1 MSQTHFAAPTPREK
15 EAFFQLAT
23 AVSAA
28 VLVVAVA
35 VAGYNN
41 ENPLERL
48 VKFGIVPVGLAA
60 AAYRAGRER

>member
-1 MSQTHFAAPTPREK
+1 MYQTHSAAPTPMEK
-15 EAFFQLAT
+15 KAFFQLAT

>member
-1 MSQTHFAAPTPREK
+1 MSQTHSAMPTPVQQK
-15 EAFFQLAT
+15 AFFQFAT
-23 AVSAA
+23 GLSAV

-48 VKFGIVPVGLAA
+48 VKFGIVPLGLRVAA
-60 AAYRAGRER
+60 HRAGREL